1 MEEDLEGSLVSGEWQ
16 KVTDEPALRKE
27 VQEQNNRLQQME
39 SAVKNIQD
47 LITSQIQAQ
56 TSVQQASASKEP
68 RPPGQTGA
76 GVAESG

>member
-1 MEEDLEGSLVSGEWQ
+1 MEEEPECSLLAGEWQ

-56 TSVQQASASKEP
+56 TSVQQASASMGP